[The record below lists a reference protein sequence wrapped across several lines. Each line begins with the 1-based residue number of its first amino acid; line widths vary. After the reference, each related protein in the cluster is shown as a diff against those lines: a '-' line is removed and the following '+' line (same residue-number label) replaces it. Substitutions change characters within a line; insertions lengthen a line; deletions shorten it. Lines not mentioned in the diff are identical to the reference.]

1 MRGISGCFIT
11 ITRKKERK
19 RRREEKESLI
29 TLLTL
34 LRKVERFFLS
44 SEDEIEEFLV
54 TLLILPRKKER
65 GEDGD
70 VFLQLPYSV
79 LTLLGKKNKF
89 IYHQKQRR

>member
-1 MRGISGCFIT
+1 MRGISGCFITFAQKERKVLFSIRRRERGILGYFIT

-44 SEDEIEEFLV
+44 SEDEIEEFQV
-54 TLLILPRKKER
+54 TLLTLPR
-65 GEDGD
+65 
-70 VFLQLPYSV
+70 
-79 LTLLGKKNKF
+79 GKN
-89 IYHQKQRR
+89 I